1 MTSSPLKN
9 HFRAA
14 LTFAAC
20 ASFLSLA
27 ACASTPHAEKTAKA
41 PDPVLPTEQ
50 YPLRADAQTDD
61 VNLRVN
67 QDGLSENQRRALDRL
82 AGRASWTNG
91 DPVSLEI
98 VTAGNPAAVN
108 AGRTI
113 RAYLLGHDV
122 SDDDLA
128 VSSRRE
134 QPEDVVSIHVT
145 TYSGHLYGCNK
156 TWENLSATRD
166 NKPYKNF
173 GCTVNS
179 NLAAQIADPRDLE
192 SPAPATSADAER
204 KSVVLGHYR
213 KGEKTSSEA
222 DDTAK
227 GTVSQAIK

>member
-9 HFRAA
+9 RFRAA
-14 LTFAAC
+14 VTFC
-20 ASFLSLA
+20 AGIGMLSLA
-27 ACASTPHAEKTAKA
+27 ACASAPPAKTAKA
-41 PDPVLPTEQ
+41 PEAPLPTEQ
-50 YPLRADAQTDD
+50 YPLRADTQTDD

-67 QDGLSENQRRALDRL
+67 PNGLSENQRRALDRL
-82 AGRASWTNG
+82 ASRASWTNG
-91 DPVSLEI
+91 EPMNVEI
-98 VTAGNPAAVN
+98 VTAGNPEAIN
-108 AGRTI
+108 AGRAV

-122 SDDDLA
+122 SDDDLS

-173 GCTVNS
+173 GCAVNS

-192 SPAPATSADAER
+192 SPAPSTPADTTR
-204 KSVVLGHYR
+204 KSVILDHYR
-213 KGEKTSSEA
+213 KGEKTSSES
-222 DDTAK
+222 DDAAK